1 MLKVAVTGNIGSG
14 KTMISRF
21 FKTLKVP
28 VFYADREA
36 KKLYDNPVVLKKMTE
51 MFGPDLLNNSGKLN
65 KNKLAEIIFNDKANL
80 EKINAFIHPRVRDK
94 FNQWLTEQKD
104 QPYCIQEAAI
114 VFETGLYKQ
123 FDKIILVYAPEDMLI
138 ERVMKRDSVAQNQVL
153 KRLENQMPQKLK
165 AELADYIL
173 NNNNSCLLLPQMLKI
188 HKELIKLSGN

>member
-21 FKTLKVP
+21 FETLRVP

>member
-21 FKTLKVP
+21 FETLRVP

-51 MFGPDLLNNSGKLN
+51 MFGPVLLNNSGKLN